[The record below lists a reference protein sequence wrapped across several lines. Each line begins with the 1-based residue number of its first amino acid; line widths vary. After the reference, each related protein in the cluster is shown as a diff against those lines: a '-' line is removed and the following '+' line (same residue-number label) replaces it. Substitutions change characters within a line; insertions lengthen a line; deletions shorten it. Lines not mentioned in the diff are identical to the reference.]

1 MIDCIF
7 SCHFQGKREELWI
20 DLNYVR
26 FICCFRR
33 VFSRAS
39 EKLFVSQPAVSQTIK
54 QLENQVGFALF
65 VRKSKGIHLTPEG
78 DEVFAYCKDIFRQV
92 ELLSQNLKDLSTL
105 DTGVLTI
112 GASDTICKYYL
123 IDKLKAF
130 ENLYPKVRYRVTNC
144 TTNESI
150 ELLKKGSVDIAFVHT
165 PFLDT
170 TLSFRNCLTLHDCFV
185 CSSQFDDSAISSLS
199 DLKNYR
205 ILLLEGMSHSR
216 RLLDANLLHY
226 GVTVKPKFELASLD
240 LLIEFCK
247 NNMGIICVAKE
258 YIKKELE
265 NGELKIINIKEP
277 LPDRYISLITYRENY
292 ISNAAKRF
300 VEHIK

>member
-1 MIDCIF
+1 MNF
-7 SCHFQGKREELWI
+7 
-20 DLNYVR
+20 DLNALR
-26 FICCFRR
+26 AFFI
-33 VFSRAS
+33 VASEGSFSRAS

-54 QLENQVGFALF
+54 QLENQIGFPLF
-65 VRKSKGIHLTPEG
+65 VRKSKGVHLTPEG
-78 DEVFAYCKDIFRQV
+78 AEIFSYCKNIFRQV
-92 ELLSQNLKDLSTL
+92 DLLSQNLNDLSTL

-123 IDKLKAF
+123 IDKLKTF
-130 ENLYPKVRYRVTNC
+130 EALYPKIRYRVTNC

-150 ELLKKGSVDIAFVHT
+150 DLLKNGFVDLAFVHT
-165 PFLDT
+165 PL
-170 TLSFRNCLTLHDCFV
+170 LNSKLAFRNCLALHDCFV
-185 CSSQFDDSAISSLS
+185 CSSQFDDSAIHSLQ

-205 ILLLEGMSHSR
+205 ILLLESMSHSR
-216 RLLDANLLHY
+216 RTLDANLLHY
-226 GVTVKPKFELASLD
+226 GVTLKPKFELASLD

-265 NGELKIINIKEP
+265 NGELKIIDIKEN
-277 LPDRYISLITYRENY
+277 LPDRYISLITYKENY
-292 ISNAAKRF
+292 LSNAARRF